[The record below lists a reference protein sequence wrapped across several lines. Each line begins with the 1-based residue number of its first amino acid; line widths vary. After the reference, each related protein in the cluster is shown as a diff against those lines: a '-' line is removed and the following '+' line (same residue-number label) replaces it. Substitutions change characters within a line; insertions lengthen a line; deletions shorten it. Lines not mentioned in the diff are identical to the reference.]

1 MTNKDW
7 AEEIKRLYFEGY
19 DLTEATKKV
28 LKMIEEHRSDENG
41 NKRIIK

>member
-1 MTNKDW
+1 MNNIDW

-28 LKMIEEHRSDENG
+28 LKMIEEQETKRWRLEN
-41 NKRIIK
+41 